1 MPLFSY
7 RCTACAHE
15 FETLVR
21 GDDTPACPA
30 CGAATLDKLIS
41 RPAPDLKSGRT
52 IAAGRRAAAR
62 EGHFSNY
69 SRSET
74 KGRI

>member
-21 GDDTPACPA
+21 GDDTRACPA
-30 CGAATLDKLIS
+30 CGAVTLDKLIS

-52 IAAGRRAAAR
+52 IAAGRRTAAR